1 MKLSDIKNV
10 MTFGAFHAEPDDST
24 APWSKRFPK
33 KRTLMLNVSRKHV
46 TWRIL
51 DKNGVLGQPG
61 SMEGELKEVL
71 PQMAPEWRELTDGG
85 WCSISLNHRF
95 VVSLESN
102 LPRRKA
108 LEDVLRTNPKAAL
121 GAKAE
126 RGRRYDLSH
135 NSESNTSLLL
145 ACEEEVIVKLEG
157 LCRDHGL
164 AVGRLSVGAYAM
176 LLHLTDQVRDSRR
189 LQLARTPDTHT
200 GTVLMAALCDGSL
213 CALVQQEEQWTRLR
227 SRTDLFTNDNLAPA
241 VDLLIPMIEEAGP
254 STRILILQDI
264 PRPDIADR
272 LSAHHPGL
280 VVSDITS
287 PDQLAAI
294 QADL

>member
-1 MKLSDIKNV
+1 

-61 SMEGELKEVL
+61 SMEGELKEIL

-108 LEDVLRTNPKAAL
+108 LEDVLRTNPKA
-121 GAKAE
+121 
-126 RGRRYDLSH
+126 
-135 NSESNTSLLL
+135 
-145 ACEEEVIVKLEG
+145 
-157 LCRDHGL
+157 
-164 AVGRLSVGAYAM
+164 
-176 LLHLTDQVRDSRR
+176 
-189 LQLARTPDTHT
+189 
-200 GTVLMAALCDGSL
+200 GTRPPLRPQPQFRKQYEPAP
-213 CALVQQEEQWTRLR
+213 RLR
-227 SRTDLFTNDNLAPA
+227 GGSHRQIGGS
-241 VDLLIPMIEEAGP
+241 V
-254 STRILILQDI
+254 
-264 PRPDIADR
+264 PRPRPRRRASQRWGLRHAAPPDR
-272 LSAHHPGL
+272 P
-280 VVSDITS
+280 S
-287 PDQLAAI
+287 PR
-294 QADL
+294 